1 MARKVYIDNMPLDQ
15 ALDLVMNRLQSVVGL
30 RIPEEEIEVQQSL
43 GRITAE
49 PIRARK
55 SSPHYPAAAMD
66 GIAVRARDTL
76 GASETTPVLLY
87 RDQHFVEVD
96 TGDPVPADYDAVI
109 MIEDV
114 NYKDENTAK

>member
-49 PIRARK
+49 PIRARE
-55 SSPHYPAAAMD
+55 SSPH
-66 GIAVRARDTL
+66 
-76 GASETTPVLLY
+76 
-87 RDQHFVEVD
+87 
-96 TGDPVPADYDAVI
+96 
-109 MIEDV
+109 
-114 NYKDENTAK
+114 